1 LPPAFGLG
9 RSQQIRPARMILS
22 VCILALALAADAF
35 AVSLSQGVVTR
46 ERPHATALMLGGAF
60 GLAQG
65 IMPLVGWSAGLVM
78 TAAIAAFDHWI
89 AFGVLAF
96 LGVKLIH
103 EGLKGEGEAAAK
115 RVTGWGILVLALAT
129 SIDAA
134 GAGLAF
140 SAMDVNPFFAAAVI
154 AVITALSCA
163 GGVYLGR
170 AVGTKL
176 GSTAELA
183 GGAALIAIGVK
194 ILLDH
199 GAFTG
204 V

>member
-1 LPPAFGLG
+1 
-9 RSQQIRPARMILS
+9 MIIS

-65 IMPLVGWSAGLVM
+65 IMPLIGWSAGLVM
-78 TAAIAAFDHWI
+78 TAAIAAYDHWI
-89 AFGVLAF
+89 AFGVLAL

-103 EGLKGEGEAAAK
+103 DGLKGEIEASTK
-115 RVTGWGILVLALAT
+115 RVTGWSLLVLAFAT

-134 GAGLAF
+134 GAGLALG
-140 SAMDVNPFFAAAVI
+140 ALEAPPLLAAAII
-154 AVITALSCA
+154 AVITAIACA

-170 AVGTKL
+170 AVGAKL
-176 GSTAELA
+176 GRAAELA
-183 GGAALIAIGVK
+183 GGGALFAIGVK
-194 ILLDH
+194 ILWDH
-199 GAFTG
+199 GALAAL
-204 V
+204 

>member
-1 LPPAFGLG
+1 
-9 RSQQIRPARMILS
+9 MIVS

-65 IMPLVGWSAGLVM
+65 IMPLIGWSAGLVM
-78 TAAIAAFDHWI
+78 TAAIAAYDHWI
-89 AFGVLAF
+89 AFAVLAL
-96 LGVKLIH
+96 LGVKLIY
-103 EGLKGEGEAAAK
+103 EGLKGRSQSAAK

-140 SAMDVNPFFAAAVI
+140 TAMDVNPYLAAATI
-154 AVITALSCA
+154 AAITALACA
-163 GGVYLGR
+163 AGVYLGR
-170 AVGTKL
+170 AIGTKL
-176 GSTAELA
+176 GNAAELA
-183 GGAALIAIGVK
+183 GGVALIAIGVK
-194 ILLDH
+194 ILWDH
-199 GAFTG
+199 GAFA
-204 V
+204 VA